1 MVMPVKQ
8 KPGKWIFLF
17 SADKKG
23 TGRLRLSRS
32 SAGPMIQMYLS
43 FVVVLTAL
51 FSQISFQFLP

>member
-32 SAGPMIQMYLS
+32 SAVPMIQMYLS
-43 FVVVLTAL
+43 FVVVLTDL